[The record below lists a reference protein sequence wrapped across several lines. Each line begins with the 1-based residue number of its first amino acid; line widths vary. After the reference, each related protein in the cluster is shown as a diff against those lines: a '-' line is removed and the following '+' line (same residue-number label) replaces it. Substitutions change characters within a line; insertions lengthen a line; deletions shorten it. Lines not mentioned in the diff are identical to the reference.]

1 MTDLYRHFDVDGNL
15 LYVGISYS
23 AFQRSKDH
31 LRHSHWSEEIRTITI
46 EKFDTREDA
55 LNAERISIDTHAPK
69 YNIVNNKSRYEKKP
83 LRTDTTLPLH
93 KVAEYIGI
101 KRRTLYN
108 MLEDGRFPVASI
120 PGVLPRR
127 WNIDDLDAWR
137 SGTYQPPKREV

>member
-46 EKFDTREDA
+46 EKF
-55 LNAERISIDTHAPK
+55 DTHAPK